1 MFKINTIIGIFILV
15 TSCSKE
21 RLTEIIVYEKTN
33 IEIIFPYNEYNN
45 IDLLDPINIKNVNN
59 EYLIVVD
66 IDPAAFLKVFKIP
79 EMQYLY
85 SWGRQGRGPEEVSD
99 IFMMDFQV
107 VGDAIMVIDAAL
119 GKADKYVVTDTE
131 FIKKSTHTIRYEGM
145 AGPLNSITY
154 VRDSVFIVEN
164 DHFEEN
170 YKKYLV
176 IRLDESDTLNSIGDY
191 PKEVRSGNSKKSEFG
206 SRLIVD
212 TYSDYIYEFYN
223 RRNFIDKY
231 DISGKQLATYKVIDE
246 LGQDYKNNE
255 ILYTGSIASSGDYIY
270 VFSNIMPDSIASST
284 ILDIW
289 NSDLN
294 QIKRYDLGK
303 QVILFDA
310 SSLHESIYVLNLD
323 SDPSIIVYK
332 ITTG

>member
-1 MFKINTIIGIFILV
+1 MFKIKTIIVIVILV
-15 TSCSKE
+15 TSCSKD

-33 IEIIFPYNEYNN
+33 IEKILPYNEYHD
-45 IDLLDPINIKNVNN
+45 IDLLDPINIKNVND

-85 SWGRQGRGPEEVSD
+85 SWGRQGKGPEEVSD

-107 VGDAIMVIDAAL
+107 VGDAIMVIDASI
-119 GKADKYVVTDTE
+119 GKADKYFVTDSE
-131 FIKKSTHTIRYEGM
+131 FVKKSSHRIRYEGM
-145 AGPLNSITY
+145 AGPLNSITH
-154 VRDSVFIVEN
+154 VRDSIYIVEN

-191 PKEVRSGNSKKSEFG
+191 PKDVRSGISKKSEYG

-212 TYSDYIYEFYN
+212 KDSDYVYEFYN

-231 DISGKQLATYKVIDE
+231 DISGKQLATYKIIDE
-246 LGQDYKNNE
+246 LGKDYKNNE
-255 ILYTGSIASSGDYIY
+255 ILYTGSIVSSGDYIY
-270 VFSNIMPDSIASST
+270 VISNIMPDSIASST
-284 ILDIW
+284 IMDIW
-289 NSDLN
+289 DDNIN

-303 QVILFDA
+303 QFFLFA
-310 SSLHESIYVLNLD
+310 VSSLHESIFTLNLGPE
-323 SDPSIIVYK
+323 PSISVYK
-332 ITTG
+332 ISAN